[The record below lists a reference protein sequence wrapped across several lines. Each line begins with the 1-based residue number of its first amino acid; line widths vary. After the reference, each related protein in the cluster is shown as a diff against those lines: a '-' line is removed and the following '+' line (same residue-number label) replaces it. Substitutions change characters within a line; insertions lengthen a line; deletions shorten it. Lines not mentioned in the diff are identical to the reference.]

1 MPDESD
7 KTVDEQDDEADATG
21 LDDPEPRGR
30 ATGAESAPDAARSAG
45 IADDDD
51 DNPEKTPYENLLR
64 REPYDFARC
73 TVTLTLQLLPEDG
86 DPAGRP
92 VVLGV
97 QDHGFAPSLRFTR
110 LSALALPDALTGA
123 LETHAQGMGEREQ
136 AYRAEVEAAQKLKAE
151 TEARRSAR
159 KTAPKTVKQKPK
171 KAKVT
176 DLPAPTPPAQPRQP
190 VATTAAA
197 ASDKLQQTSLF
208 GE

>member
-1 MPDESD
+1 MPDES
-7 KTVDEQDDEADATG
+7 EQTTDDHDDVADAAEADDTEQEG
-21 LDDPEPRGR
+21 P
-30 ATGAESAPDAARSAG
+30 ATGAESAPASARSTDTV
-45 IADDDD
+45 DDDD
-51 DNPEKTPYENLLR
+51 DPEKTRYENLLR

-123 LETHAQGMGEREQ
+123 LDSHAQGMSVREQ
-136 AYRAEVEAAQKLKAE
+136 AYRVEVEAAQKLKTEA
-151 TEARRSAR
+151 EARRSAR
-159 KTAPKTVKQKPK
+159 KTAPKTAKQKPK
-171 KAKVT
+171 KTKVT
-176 DLPAPTPPAQPRQP
+176 DLPAPTPPAQLRQP
-190 VATTAAA
+190 VAPAAP
-197 ASDKLQQTSLF
+197 ASDTLQQTSLF

>member
-1 MPDESD
+1 MPDESEI
-7 KTVDEQDDEADATG
+7 TVDDHGDADDA
-21 LDDPEPRGR
+21 
-30 ATGAESAPDAARSAG
+30 AESEDTELEGPAAGAQSAPATVRNMDT
-45 IADDDD
+45 DVDD
-51 DNPEKTPYENLLR
+51 DNPEKTRYENTLR

-123 LETHAQGMGEREQ
+123 LDSHAQGMGVREQ
-136 AYRAEVEAAQKLKAE
+136 AYRVEVEAAQKLKTEA
-151 TEARRSAR
+151 EARRSAR
-159 KTAPKTVKQKPK
+159 KTAPKTAKHKPK
-171 KAKVT
+171 KTKVT
-176 DLPAPTPPAQPRQP
+176 DLPPPTPPAQPRQP
-190 VATTAAA
+190 VVTTAAP
-197 ASDKLQQTSLF
+197 ASDTPQQTSLF